1 MEKCRKKKKSK
12 KEDVKDLTDWLGK
25 QVKVIPHEDGYY
37 EGILRGEL
45 NAGLLIESKGKRVY
59 IQYDSITAIEEL

>member
-1 MEKCRKKKKSK
+1 MQE

-25 QVKVIPHEDGYY
+25 QVKVILHEDGYY
-37 EGILRGEL
+37 EGILREEL